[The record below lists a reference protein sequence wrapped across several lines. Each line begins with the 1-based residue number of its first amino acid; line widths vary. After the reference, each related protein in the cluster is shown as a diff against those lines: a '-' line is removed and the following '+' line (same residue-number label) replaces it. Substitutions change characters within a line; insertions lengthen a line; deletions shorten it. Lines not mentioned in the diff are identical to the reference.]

1 MLPHLRQESVKTVSH
16 VVVQYHD
23 PMRTMP
29 PSSVIAEAS
38 TITTSNFLFG
48 LSFV

>member
-1 MLPHLRQESVKTVSH
+1 MLPRLRQESMKTMSH
-16 VVVQYHD
+16 VPVQYHD
-23 PMRTMP
+23 RMRTIP